1 MAGLFKTCTALSVC
15 MCLAGC
21 IFGSQT
27 EPIHVSP
34 DWVLSEKLCDPETV
48 VRHPQ
53 TGNLIVSN
61 ICAFKKNGEGYL
73 SIVSGD
79 GEMLTQH
86 WVIGLNAPAGM
97 AIYGDE
103 LFVTDFDVVQ
113 VVSLANGEISR
124 TLTPDEPAGAFN
136 DIAIDGSGNVYVSD
150 SAKNRIYGFRPGGEG
165 FLPFGAALFN
175 FANGMH
181 IDGDTLYAGG
191 EGLWMID
198 LPSGEISDIRALEL
212 SDIDGI
218 ESDGSGGLVVSIV
231 GGDVIHRRSDGELQ
245 VWTTDDLGST
255 NHYYDV
261 ANNQVIMPTGYD
273 NRVIAFT
280 INP

>member
-1 MAGLFKTCTALSVC
+1 MNLPGPLTTLRLTGPAMFTSVTAL
-15 MCLAGC
+15 
-21 IFGSQT
+21 
-27 EPIHVSP
+27 
-34 DWVLSEKLCDPETV
+34 
-48 VRHPQ
+48 
-53 TGNLIVSN
+53 
-61 ICAFKKNGEGYL
+61 
-73 SIVSGD
+73 
-79 GEMLTQH
+79 
-86 WVIGLNAPAGM
+86 
-97 AIYGDE
+97 
-103 LFVTDFDVVQ
+103 
-113 VVSLANGEISR
+113 
-124 TLTPDEPAGAFN
+124 
-136 DIAIDGSGNVYVSD
+136 
-150 SAKNRIYGFRPGGEG
+150 KNRIYGFRPGGEG

-198 LPSGEISDIRALEL
+198 MPSGEISDIRAPEL